1 MSENHPPSLIWG
13 LRDDITPS
21 FGARL
26 VQEGHRLHYLAD
38 RAGLHGEFTPEQLQ
52 ALNTTF
58 PLFVKQM
65 EAALQSRQLDP
76 RRARHFTVTL
86 NGLTCEAD
94 TNGSFGYV
102 YATIYPANAAQ

>member
-1 MSENHPPSLIWG
+1 MSENHPPTPFWG
-13 LRDDITPS
+13 LRSDITPS

-38 RAGLHGEFTPEQLQ
+38 RAGLNGEFTPEQLQ
-52 ALNTTF
+52 ALETTF

-65 EAALQSRQLDP
+65 EAALKSCQLDP
-76 RRARHFTVTL
+76 RKAKRHNCTL
-86 NGLTCEAD
+86 NGLTCESD

-102 YATIYPANAAQ
+102 YATIYLADAAQ